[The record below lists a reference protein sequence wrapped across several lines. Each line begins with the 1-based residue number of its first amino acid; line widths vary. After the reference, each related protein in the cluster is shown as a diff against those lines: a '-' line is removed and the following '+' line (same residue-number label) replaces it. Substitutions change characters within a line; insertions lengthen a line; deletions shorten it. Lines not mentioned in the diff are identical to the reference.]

1 MKTTMDK
8 IKESSIAAMAV
19 CGIAALLMLV
29 TAVTHIIKSEPAV
42 AVKDAADCILW
53 AAASVTAM
61 LMFSKI
67 GFSGKPFSDVIVKYL
82 RVIGT
87 VFILDSFVPSVITAI
102 ILAAA
107 DNEVKFQLN
116 AVMLFLGA
124 VINILAQIFKYGTL
138 LQQESDETI

>member
-1 MKTTMDK
+1 MKTTMEK

-19 CGIAALLMLV
+19 CGIAALLMV
-29 TAVTHIIKSEPAV
+29 ITAVTYIIKSEPAV
-42 AVKDAADCILW
+42 AAQGAADSILW
-53 AAASVTAM
+53 AAVAVTAM

-87 VFILDSFVPSVITAI
+87 VFILDSFVPSAITAI
-102 ILAAA
+102 VLTAT
-107 DNEVKFQLN
+107 DNDVKFRLN
-116 AVMLFLGA
+116 AGVIFLGA
-124 VINILAQIFKYGTL
+124 IINILAQIFKYGTH